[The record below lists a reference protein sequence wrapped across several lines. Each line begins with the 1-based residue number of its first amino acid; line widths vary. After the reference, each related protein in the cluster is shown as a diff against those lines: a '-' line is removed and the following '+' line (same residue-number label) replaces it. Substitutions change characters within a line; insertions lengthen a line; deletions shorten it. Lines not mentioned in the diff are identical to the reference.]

1 MLLRRVTAVL
11 AIAFL
16 LLAGASPALA
26 EPVLRLPL
34 DCRVNET
41 CWIQNYVDADPAKGA
56 VRDFQCG
63 TRSYDDHN
71 GTDFRIAAR
80 GDGKAPVTV
89 LAAADGRVV
98 GTRDGVLDR
107 SVAAEGGRAAVIGI
121 ECGNGVVVDHGGGWT
136 TQYCHMAQ
144 GSIRVKQGQMVK
156 TGAALGSVGLSG
168 LTEYP
173 HLHFTVRRDGR
184 IADPFAIDAAPSSC
198 GGGHSIWAKDVAT
211 ALAYRTR
218 VVQSAGF
225 GSRPVSNPGLD
236 TGADPGSPPGP
247 DAPALIAHV
256 RALGLK
262 PGDVPVLTINGPD
275 GATVAEFRGDAVQ
288 RPQAQNLVYT
298 GRRRPEGGFKP
309 GVYVGRYRVENAG
322 ATVLEQEFRIG
333 L

>member
-1 MLLRRVTAVL
+1 MPLRRL
-11 AIAFL
+11 IGRL
-16 LLAGASPALA
+16 LPAALLMAAALPALA

-34 DCRVNET
+34 DCRINET

-80 GDGKAPVTV
+80 GEGKAPVTV

-156 TGAALGSVGLSG
+156 AGAALGSVGLSG

-173 HLHFTVRRDGR
+173 HLHFTLRRDGR
-184 IADPFAIDAAPSSC
+184 IADPFAVDAAPSSC
-198 GGGHSIWAKDVAT
+198 GGGRSIWAKDVAT
-211 ALAYRTR
+211 ALAYRAR

-225 GSRPVSNPGLD
+225 GIRPVSNPGLD

-247 DAPALIAHV
+247 EAPALIAHV

-262 PGDVPVLTINGPD
+262 PGDVPVLTIIGPD
-275 GATVAEFRGDAVQ
+275 GAAVAEFRGDAVQ

-309 GVYVGRYRVENAG
+309 GTYLARYRVENAG
-322 ATVLEQEFRIG
+322 ATVFEREFRTG